1 MKLSSFQDVTQAIGN
16 TPIVRLSRLSE
27 KGKGTVFGKAEYLNP
42 GGSVKDRICLNM
54 INEAEKKGLLKPGG
68 TILEPTSGN
77 TGIGLAL
84 VSAVRGYKVIL
95 VMPESMSQERVSL
108 LSSYGV
114 ELILTPAYEGMQ
126 GAIKEAQ
133 EILAKNPDYYMPNQF
148 ANSANPEMHRKTTA
162 VEIWNDMDGQIDAFV
177 AGVGT
182 GGTITG
188 VGEVLK
194 SKNPKI
200 QVIAVEPITS
210 PVLSGGMAGPHKI
223 QGIGAGFIPPVLNR
237 KIIDRVVTVS
247 DDDAYRTSK
256 RAAKEEGML
265 VGISAGANVFAALQI
280 AREIGPDKKVV
291 TILCDTGERY
301 ISMEKYFNI

>member
-1 MKLSSFQDVTQAIGN
+1 MKVSSFQDVTQAIGN
-16 TPIVRLSRLSE
+16 TPVVMLSHLSE
-27 KGKGTVFGKAEYLNP
+27 KGKGTVFGKAEFLNP

-54 INEAEKKGLLKPGG
+54 INDAEKKGLLKPGG

-108 LSSYGV
+108 LASYGV

-126 GAIKEAQ
+126 GSIKEAQ

-148 ANSANPEMHRKTTA
+148 ANNANPEIHRETTA

-188 VGEVLK
+188 VGEVMK

-200 QVIAVEPITS
+200 QVIAVEPATS
-210 PVLSGGMAGPHKI
+210 SVLSGGMPGPHKI
-223 QGIGAGFIPPVLNR
+223 QGIGAGFVPPVLNR
-237 KIIDRVVTVS
+237 KILDRVLTVS

-256 RAAKEEGML
+256 RIAKEEGML

-280 AREIGPDKKVV
+280 AREMGPGKNVV

>member
-1 MKLSSFQDVTQAIGN
+1 MKSSFYQDATHAIGN
-16 TPIVRLSRLSE
+16 TPLIQLNRLSE
-27 KGKGTVFGKAEYLNP
+27 KGSGLVYGKAEYMNP

-54 INEAEKKGLLKPGG
+54 INEAEKSGLLKPGG
-68 TILEPTSGN
+68 TILEATSGN

-84 VSAVRGYKVIL
+84 IASIRGYKMIL

-108 LSSYGV
+108 LNSYGV
-114 ELILTPAYEGMQ
+114 ELVLTPAYEGMQ
-126 GAIKEAQ
+126 GSIKESK
-133 EILAKNPDYYMPNQF
+133 EIFAKHPDYFMPNQF
-148 ANSANPEMHRKTTA
+148 TNAANPEMHRKTTA
-162 VEIWNDMDGQIDAFV
+162 LEIWNDLDGKIDAFV

-194 SKNPKI
+194 SRNPKI
-200 QVIAVEPITS
+200 QVIAVEPATS
-210 PVLSGGMAGPHKI
+210 PVLSGGMPGPHKI

-237 KIIDRVVTVS
+237 KILDRVITVT

-256 RAAKEEGML
+256 RLAKEEGMM
-265 VGISAGANVFAALQI
+265 VGISAGANAFAALQV
-280 AREIGPDKKVV
+280 ARELGQNKNIV

-301 ISMEKYFNI
+301 IKIGRAHV